1 MTDKT
6 LATEG
11 TDDTEVK
18 QTGTETSLLKRL
30 NAFHA
35 FAVPPKDFRILSR
48 LSPPSLLILPLTF
61 SLTSVA
67 SVARNCAFTFCLIVS
82 LLTAHNSHAAVLPG
96 IDVLASRN
104 FHILQGKRV
113 GLITNH
119 TGRSLNGTSTIDI
132 IKAAPGVRL
141 VALFSP
147 EHGIRGTDDEK
158 VASGVD
164 AKTGLKIHS
173 LYGKT
178 CRPTPEML
186 AGIDVLVFDI
196 QDIGTRFYT
205 YIGTL
210 SLAMRAA
217 KTVGIQFVVLDR
229 PNPINGVT
237 VQGAIPDFVLPEK
250 KNSCGAITSIHPIPT
265 RHGMTIGE
273 LAQLFNTEFTINS
286 DLTVIPMQ
294 GWQRKMYF
302 SHTGLTW
309 INPSPNMKSETAA
322 LLYPGLGT
330 LETTNLSVARGTERP
345 FQMYGAP
352 WVNARAVVN
361 NLAKRQIPG
370 ITFSPTEFIPTAKGF
385 SHLGKTCY
393 GISVIVTD
401 RNQLD
406 PVLAGLHLAQAFY
419 EVHPDR
425 FKSYEGYATETGDRY
440 AWTLLTS
447 KRMTPEMVAGRWQD
461 DLEKFRKGREKYLL
475 Y

>member
-1 MTDKT
+1 MRPD
-6 LATEG
+6 
-11 TDDTEVK
+11 
-18 QTGTETSLLKRL
+18 SKRL
-30 NAFHA
+30 KIIFAF
-35 FAVPPKDFRILSR
+35 I
-48 LSPPSLLILPLTF
+48 
-61 SLTSVA
+61 
-67 SVARNCAFTFCLIVS
+67 FCLLAC
-82 LLTAHNSHAAVLPG
+82 LLTAPQTDAAVLPG
-96 IDVLASRN
+96 IDVLSSRN
-104 FHILQGKRV
+104 FDILQGKRV

-132 IKAAPGVRL
+132 IQAAPGVRL

-186 AGIDVLVFDI
+186 NDIDVLVFDI

-217 KTVGIQFVVLDR
+217 KTAGIQFMVLDR
-229 PNPINGVT
+229 PNPINGVA
-237 VQGAIPDFVLPEK
+237 VQGAIPDFVLPER
-250 KNSCGAITSIHPIPT
+250 KNSCGAITSIHPVPT
-265 RHGMTIGE
+265 RHGMTIAE
-273 LAQLFNTEFTINS
+273 LAQLFNTEFGINCNLTI
-286 DLTVIPMQ
+286 IPMK
-294 GWQRKMYF
+294 GWQREMYF
-302 SHTGLTW
+302 SDTGLTW

-330 LETTNLSVARGTERP
+330 LETTNLSVARGTAQP

-352 WVNARAVVN
+352 WVNAQAMVN
-361 NLAKRQIPG
+361 NLAKRRIPG
-370 ITFSPTEFIPTAKGF
+370 VSFSPAEFIPTAKGF

-393 GISVIVTD
+393 GVSVTITD
-401 RNQLD
+401 RKQLD

-419 EVHPDR
+419 EVHPDH
-425 FKSYEGYATETGDRY
+425 FKSYEGFVTETGDRY

-447 KRMTPEMVAGRWQD
+447 KRMTPEMVAGRWID
-461 DLEKFRKGREKYLL
+461 ELERFRKVREKYLL